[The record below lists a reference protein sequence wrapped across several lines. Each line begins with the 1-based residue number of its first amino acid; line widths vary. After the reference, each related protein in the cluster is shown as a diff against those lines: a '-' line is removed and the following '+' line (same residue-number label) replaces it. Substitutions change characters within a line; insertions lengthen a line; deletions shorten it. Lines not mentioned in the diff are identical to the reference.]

1 MIISHEHRFIFLK
14 TAKTAGTS
22 VEIALSRYC
31 GPEDVITEISSEDE
45 AVRAQAGS
53 RAAQHYH
60 YPLSHYRAEDWWRLA
75 RGRRRRLQ
83 QHERAARVREYTGE
97 EVFRDYFKLAF
108 ERNPW
113 DRVISWYYWLRFRR
127 AGSHKDPGPS
137 VAAFVDSPL
146 LGDLK
151 RKGFGIYTIEG
162 QVAVD
167 RLGRYEDLEA
177 ELERFGERVGL
188 PGPLAAPRTKDSQRS
203 DRRHYREVLRD
214 EDAEKIAK
222 LFADEIALLGYEY

>member
-1 MIISHEHRFIFLK
+1 MILSHEHRFIFLK

-22 VEIALSRYC
+22 IEIALSGCC
-31 GPEDVITEISSEDE
+31 GPDDVITEISAEDE
-45 AVRAQAGS
+45 ALRAQLGF
-53 RAAQHYH
+53 RGAQNYY
-60 YPLSHYRAEDWWRLA
+60 YPLSHYRAEDWLRLA

-83 QHERAARVREYTGE
+83 QHERAARMREYAGE
-97 EVFRDYFKLAF
+97 EVFRDYYKLAF

-127 AGSHKDPGPS
+127 SGSHKDPGPS
-137 VAAFVDSPL
+137 LEAFIDSPL
-146 LGDLK
+146 VRELK
-151 RKGFGIYTIEG
+151 EKGWGIYTIDGE
-162 QVAVD
+162 VAVD
-167 RLGRYEDLEA
+167 RVARYEDLEG
-177 ELERFGERVGL
+177 ELARFGERLGL
-188 PGPLAAPRTKDSQRS
+188 PGPLSVPRTKDSQRA

>member
-1 MIISHEHRFIFLK
+1 MQHLMI
-14 TAKTAGTS
+14 
-22 VEIALSRYC
+22 
-31 GPEDVITEISSEDE
+31 
-45 AVRAQAGS
+45 
-53 RAAQHYH
+53 
-60 YPLSHYRAEDWWRLA
+60 
-75 RGRRRRLQ
+75 
-83 QHERAARVREYTGE
+83 
-97 EVFRDYFKLAF
+97 
-108 ERNPW
+108 
-113 DRVISWYYWLRFRR
+113 WLRTDDYDKWQKIHDGY
-127 AGSHKDPGPS
+127 AH
-137 VAAFVDSPL
+137 
-146 LGDLK
+146 K

-188 PGPLAAPRTKDSQRS
+188 PGPLAVPRTKDSQRS